1 MIDALPTR
9 VSAAT
14 CGIETT
20 GLSRSFGNVAAVT
33 DLMLTVPEGAIYLLA
48 GENGAGKTTIVRML
62 LGILRPD
69 AGEARVTGVP
79 SGPSGDVRANV
90 GYVPESHELP
100 YGRMRI
106 GQLIAH
112 EASYRRTWDAA
123 YAAHLVRELGIDA
136 TRRVG
141 MLSKGELRRVQ
152 LVVALAH
159 RPRVLLLDEPTDGL
173 DPLVR
178 DTVLRLLVEHVSDTP
193 TTVLVATHVVHEM
206 EQLADHAGVLRAG
219 RLLAQVSRD
228 ELRAKLR
235 RYRFQTPAD
244 WQPPDLHVAHR
255 NGGPGEHE
263 WTVWG
268 DESTVVS
275 RLRES
280 GVAITAAS
288 PLSLHDAVLTLLRLK
303 ESA

>member
-1 MIDALPTR
+1 MY
-9 VSAAT
+9 
-14 CGIETT
+14 GIETS
-20 GLSRSFGNVAAVT
+20 GLSRSFGNVAAVS
-33 DLMLTVPEGAIYLLA
+33 DLTLTVPEGAIYLLA

-69 AGEARVTGVP
+69 AGEAHVAGVQ
-79 SGPSGDVRANV
+79 SGPRGGVRANI
-90 GYVPESHELP
+90 GYVPESHEVS

-106 GQLIAH
+106 GHLLAH
-112 EASYRRTWDAA
+112 EASYRRTWDDA

-141 MLSKGELRRVQ
+141 ALSKGELRRVQ
-152 LVVALAH
+152 IVVALAH

-219 RLLAQVSRD
+219 RLLTQVTRD

-235 RYRFQTPAD
+235 RYRFQAPTD
-244 WQPPDLHVAHR
+244 WQPPVLHVAHR
-255 NGGPGEHE
+255 NGGPGERE

-280 GVAITAAS
+280 GAAIAAAS

-303 ESA
+303 ENG